1 MTIRIRRL
9 LFILSTLALAAA
21 PFAHAADFKAAT
33 TLDDNLDHI
42 VKIWCGYYNDLGQ
55 PEVYSQGSGIILE
68 DNLVLTNSHVV
79 FYLDEFDES
88 TFYYYDFCAGGL
100 APNSYTEPESQF
112 WLDYEA
118 FNWNADFDYAFMQA
132 FDSEQYVPW
141 NFESGVSYG
150 NPDSLVHGDDLTL
163 IGYPAAGG
171 STITST
177 FGSVAGFENA
187 TWIKTDAVA
196 EFGSSGGGAF
206 DSLGNLIGIP
216 TLISAGELNS
226 FTFIQNIN
234 AIIEDAFP
242 RGTIT
247 RDYENL
253 YTQENEVCFSIGD
266 CYNYGEGEELQLGDE
281 LEDPEMEPETAPP
294 VIDKEPDAILEEEP
308 EPEAEA
314 IEDEPVISLG
324 SEIEEGRF
332 EEARR
337 DQALIDRL
345 TGQILLQADLH
356 GEAWYVNPD
365 DGLRYYM
372 RDGAVAYQMMRMFG
386 LGITNA
392 DLETIPA
399 VDSTDEMLELDS
411 VCSTN
416 SLARRLKGDI
426 LLQVEEHG
434 EAWWIHPDKC
444 YRIYLKDGD
453 EAYQIMRYLSLGI
466 LSDDLAKM
474 PTGDIR

>member
-1 MTIRIRRL
+1 MTTYIRS
-9 LFILSTLALAAA
+9 LFFSLAILVLTIA
-21 PFAHAADFKAAT
+21 PFAQAADFEAAT
-33 TLDDNLDHI
+33 TLEANLDNI
-42 VKIWCGYYNDLGQ
+42 VKIWCGFYNHQGL
-55 PEVYSQGSGIILE
+55 PEFYSQGSGIILE
-68 DNLVLTNSHVV
+68 DNLVLTNAHVV
-79 FYLDEFDES
+79 FYLDEFDDEG
-88 TFYYYDFCAGGL
+88 TIYYYDFCFGGL
-100 APNSYTEPESQF
+100 AENNHTEPELQF
-112 WLDYEA
+112 FLDYNA
-118 FNWNADFDYAFMQA
+118 FNWDSEFDYAFMDA
-132 FDSEQYVPW
+132 YDEQFVPW

-150 NPDSLVHGDDLTL
+150 NPDSLVHGDDITL

-177 FGSVAGFENA
+177 FGSVAGFEDS

-206 DSLGNLIGIP
+206 DGLGNLIGIP
-216 TLISAGELNS
+216 TLISAGDVNS

-242 RGTIT
+242 TGTIV
-247 RDYENL
+247 RDYDHL
-253 YTQENEVCFSIGD
+253 YSSDNVVCFSTGE
-266 CYNYGEGEELQLGDE
+266 CYNYGEGQELDLEEDPVEPEVQPEE
-281 LEDPEMEPETAPP
+281 LEDDSSLDSPDTEDEPE
-294 VIDKEPDAILEEEP
+294 V
-308 EPEAEA
+308 
-314 IEDEPVISLG
+314 EDEPVISLG
-324 SEIEEGRF
+324 SEIEEGKYESDRH
-332 EEARR
+332 
-337 DQALIDRL
+337 DQALVDRL
-345 TGQILLQADLH
+345 TGQILLQIDLH

-386 LGITNA
+386 LGITNT

-399 VDSTDEMLELDS
+399 ADTTDEMLELDS
-411 VCSTN
+411 ICSTN

-444 YRIYLKDGD
+444 YRIYMKDGD
-453 EAYQIMRYLSLGI
+453 AAYEIMRYLSLGI

-474 PTGDIR
+474 PTGDIQ